1 MSEIYIASIQ
11 HRVDMVNF
19 TPISNRKSTDYAQF
33 AQSEVI
39 WGMSDF
45 L

>member
-1 MSEIYIASIQ
+1 MSEIYTASIQ
-11 HRVDMVNF
+11 HRVDMVKF

-39 WGMSDF
+39 WGVSNY